1 MVSPWFSRPFARLR
15 SQFSSW
21 LQSASSSPRSQNGP
35 CLVRKSPFSCKA
47 LGLSCIRLQVMYIY
61 IWIYIY
67 IHIYIYITCSLIHDK
82 PRALQLKGLFR
93 TRQGPFCDLG
103 ELEADCSHEE
113 NWLRKRA
120 NGRENHGETIDNE
133 VGRYWEDHGMIWIW
147 DTSNHQSNLAG
158 KIENCHL

>member
-1 MVSPWFSRPFARLR
+1 MYIHVYIYIYII
-15 SQFSSW
+15 
-21 LQSASSSPRSQNGP
+21 
-35 CLVRKSPFSCKA
+35 CLYIYIHIPYIQYIYIY
-47 LGLSCIRLQVMYIY
+47 GYIYYIWIYIYIYMDIYIY

-67 IHIYIYITCSLIHDK
+67 IYIYPYIYPYIYIYITCSLIHDK

>member
-1 MVSPWFSRPFARLR
+1 MD
-15 SQFSSW
+15 
-21 LQSASSSPRSQNGP
+21 
-35 CLVRKSPFSCKA
+35 
-47 LGLSCIRLQVMYIY
+47 IY

-67 IHIYIYITCSLIHDK
+67 ISIYIYITCSLIHDK

-133 VGRYWEDHGMIWIW
+133 VGRYWEDHGMI
-147 DTSNHQSNLAG
+147 
-158 KIENCHL
+158 